1 MKAKGAEI
9 IAALMLLARRGLT
22 SYDRISNAM
31 PLIGAVR
38 IESDKEPLAAR
49 VESYVVK
56 ISSEGSYACS
66 CPDFQYRG
74 KLCKHILAV
83 LMKTPSDRALKIIEA
98 IVSQKPSQIP
108 TLSWGIKALDELAPL
123 PVGVIGV
130 IGPSKVGKT
139 LFVTQ
144 ILYKLSSDFKRP
156 GLYIDTE
163 GFYTPEAIASSE
175 QVFGKRF
182 GEGARVEFM
191 RLRTLESLLSFFGL
205 DIAIEAKEKKID
217 VSVTFSTPADETP
230 AMKIAS
236 FLGASAMAIDSF
248 TMPIKRVFGSGTQNL
263 PARAALIN
271 ALFARLEEIS
281 SILEI
286 PIFVTHHVGR
296 SPINPYDPYKP
307 YGGSALLYNLKH
319 ILLILHGEKPDQRRI
334 IRFAWP
340 YKTRDEAVLRLVENH
355 GYTD

>member
-1 MKAKGAEI
+1 VKAKGAEI
-9 IAALMLLARRGLT
+9 IAALMLLARRGIT

-38 IESDKEPLAAR
+38 VESDKEPLVAR

-56 ISSEGSYACS
+56 VSGDGSYTCS
-66 CPDFQYRG
+66 CSDFQYRG
-74 KLCKHILAV
+74 KLCKHTLAV
-83 LMKTPSDRALKIIEA
+83 LMKAPSERAMKIIDA
-98 IVSQKPSQIP
+98 IVTQRQQPTP
-108 TLSWGIKALDELAPL
+108 TLSWGIKALDELALL

-139 LFVTQ
+139 LFVSQ
-144 ILYKLSSDFKRP
+144 ILYKLSADLKRP

-175 QVFGKRF
+175 QIFSKRL

-191 RLRTLESLLSFFGL
+191 RLKTLESLLSFFGL
-205 DIAIEAKEKKID
+205 DMVIEAREKKID

-248 TMPIKRVFGSGTQNL
+248 TMPIKRIFGSGTQNL

-271 ALFARLEEIS
+271 ALFARLEEMS
-281 SILEI
+281 SVLEI
-286 PIFVTHHVGR
+286 PIFVTHHVGK

-319 ILLILHGEKPDQRRI
+319 ILLVLHGEKPDLRRVV
-334 IRFAWP
+334 RFAWP
-340 YKTRDEAVLRLVENH
+340 YKTRDEVTLKLVENH
-355 GYTD
+355 GYAD